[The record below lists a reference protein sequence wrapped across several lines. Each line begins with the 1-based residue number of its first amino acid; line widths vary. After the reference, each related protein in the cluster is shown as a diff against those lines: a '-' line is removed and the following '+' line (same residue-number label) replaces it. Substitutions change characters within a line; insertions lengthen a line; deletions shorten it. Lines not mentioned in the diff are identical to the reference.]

1 MADKKGRRALGRGL
15 DALLPQTVSAAP
27 PRGVGQLTCA
37 IERIV
42 PRRDQPRQQYDSAAL
57 DELAQT
63 IREHGVIQPLIVRKV
78 AGAAE
83 QYEIIAGE
91 RRWRASQRA
100 GLKDVP
106 IVVKDVSPEDAFEMA
121 LVENLQRQD
130 LNPLEVAEGYQRLID
145 EHGHTQEAL
154 AERMGKSRVAVTNAL
169 RLLKLPAQVRAMLNE
184 GALSEGHGRAIL
196 GAPDERAMVTLARKA
211 ARDKLSVRK
220 IEQLIRSSRKRDG
233 AAPLAT
239 HDSNAKSAAIRDLEA
254 RLTRAVGS
262 KVAVD
267 HGRHGGKG
275 GQVVIRYADL
285 DELDRIIAAI
295 GA

>member
-15 DALLPQTVSAAP
+15 DALLPSAPPAAP
-27 PRGVGQLTCA
+27 PGPPRAPLTCP

-42 PRRDQPRQQYDSAAL
+42 PRRDQPRQHIDGGAL
-57 DELAQT
+57 DELAAT
-63 IREHGVIQPLIVRKV
+63 IREHGVIQPLVVRRL
-78 AGAAE
+78 AGGAE
-83 QYEIIAGE
+83 KYEIIAGE

-130 LNPLEVAEGYQRLID
+130 LNPLEVAEGYRRLLD
-145 EHGHTQEAL
+145 DHGHTQEQL

-169 RLLKLPAQVRAMLNE
+169 RLLKLPEAVRSMLAD
-184 GALSEGHGRAIL
+184 GTLSEGHGRAIL
-196 GAPDERAMVTLARKA
+196 GAPDEQAMVTLARQALRK
-211 ARDKLSVRK
+211 KLSVRK
-220 IEQLIRSSRKRDG
+220 IEQIIRATRDG
-233 AAPLAT
+233 SDKPRG
-239 HDSNAKSAAIRDLEA
+239 DKQGAKSASVRDLEA
-254 RLTRAVGS
+254 RLTRTLGSRTAVEHRGQ
-262 KVAVD
+262 
-267 HGRHGGKG
+267 GGK
-275 GQVVIRYADL
+275 VVIHYADL